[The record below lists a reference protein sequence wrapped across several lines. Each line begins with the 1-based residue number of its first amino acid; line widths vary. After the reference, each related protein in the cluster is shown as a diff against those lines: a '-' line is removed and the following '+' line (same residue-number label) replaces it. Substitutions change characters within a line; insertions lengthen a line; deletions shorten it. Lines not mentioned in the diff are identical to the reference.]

1 MSNTFSADSSD
12 GSPQGGFQLPFAD
25 LPRLEL
31 EKLLDEVSVR
41 AQDVLA
47 TQGRL
52 RHLLRAHAV
61 VASDLSLQAV
71 LQHVVTSARE
81 LVEARYA
88 ALGVIGEHGML
99 DEFVHVGM
107 DENTVESIGE
117 LPHGR
122 GVLGLLI
129 RHPVPV
135 RLADLA
141 AHPAAA
147 GFPPDH
153 PAMDSF
159 LGVPIRIRDRVFGN
173 LYLTG
178 SANGQFSA
186 EDEQLAVA
194 LAATAGVA
202 IDNARL
208 YQESEQRHRWLTA
221 STEITQRL
229 FAGLDENPL
238 DLVLRTAQQTASADV
253 ATLALITE
261 PGQMQITATSG
272 VLPGQPRMDT
282 DLGMA
287 EQVVRS
293 GTPILVPAPSAAG
306 AVPSGSV
313 VVVPVLAG
321 GRVMGTLS
329 VGRLAG
335 RRSFTDADM
344 NHLAGFAGHA
354 GVAMELDR
362 MHADLQIQHITEDH
376 DRIGLALNEHV
387 IQKLFAVSLG
397 LQGLIAAN
405 KQSVFHNRIN
415 GYIEILDTTISRIR
429 TAVYDIDI
437 TPDRPPSLQDRI
449 LAAVDDHTPALGFP
463 VTTTFHGQLGRVM
476 PSALADDVV
485 AAVREALTTVAGHAG
500 TTRAELRVDIDGDLI
515 TMENIDNGTG
525 RAPPARAGATTESRR
540 NAGNLKQTTTP
551 DGDTH
556 LTWTARI
563 PLQQPTP
570 VTRPALM
577 QPSGRV
583 HPGIYR
589 GEGSGSPFA

>member
-1 MSNTFSADSSD
+1 MSDTFSAGSSD
-12 GSPQGGFQLPFAD
+12 GSPQGGFHLPFAD
-25 LPRLEL
+25 LPRTEL
-31 EKLLDEVSVR
+31 EKLLDEVSAR

-81 LVEARYA
+81 LVGARYA
-88 ALGVIGEHGML
+88 ALGVIGEHGLL

-107 DENTVESIGE
+107 DKNTVERIGE

-122 GVLGLLI
+122 GILGLLI
-129 RHPVPV
+129 SYPAPV

-147 GFPPDH
+147 GFPPHH

-229 FAGLDENPL
+229 FAGLDEDAL

-253 ATLALITE
+253 ATLALVTE
-261 PGQMQITATSG
+261 PGQLQITATSG
-272 VLPGQPRMDT
+272 GLPGQPRMDT

-287 EQVVRS
+287 EEVARS
-293 GTPILVPAPSAAG
+293 GTPVLVLSPSEAG
-306 AVPSGSV
+306 AVPRGSV

-321 GRVMGTLS
+321 GRIMGTLS
-329 VGRLAG
+329 VARLAG

-362 MHADLQIQHITEDH
+362 MHTELQIQHTTEDH

-397 LQGLIAAN
+397 LQGLIAAS
-405 KQSVFHNRIN
+405 KQPVFRDRIN

-437 TPDRPPSLQDRI
+437 GSERTPGLQDRI

-476 PSALADDVV
+476 PGALADDVV
-485 AAVREALTTVAGHAG
+485 TAVHEALTTVASHAN

-515 TMENIDNGTG
+515 TIENIHNGTG
-525 RAPPARAGATTESRR
+525 CAPPTCAEAPTTSRR
-540 NAGNLKQTTTP
+540 QAGNLKHATTS
-551 DGDTH
+551 DGDIH

-563 PLQQPTP
+563 PLQ
-570 VTRPALM
+570 PAGPHL
-577 QPSGRV
+577 
-583 HPGIYR
+583 
-589 GEGSGSPFA
+589 

>member
-1 MSNTFSADSSD
+1 MSNAFSADSSN
-12 GSPQGGFQLPFAD
+12 GPPQDGFQLPFAD
-25 LPRLEL
+25 LPRTEL
-31 EKLLDEVSVR
+31 EKLLSEVSVR
-41 AQDVLA
+41 AQEVLA

-52 RHLLRAHAV
+52 RHLLHAHAV
-61 VASDLSLQAV
+61 VASELSLQAV
-71 LQHVVTSARE
+71 LQHIVTSARE

-88 ALGVIGEHGML
+88 ALGVIGEHGLL

-107 DENTVESIGE
+107 DEHTVERIGE
-117 LPHGR
+117 LPHGQ
-122 GVLGLLI
+122 GILGLLI
-129 RHPVPV
+129 SHPAPV
-135 RLADLA
+135 RLTDLA

-147 GFPPDH
+147 GFPPNH

-229 FAGLDENPL
+229 FARQEGNPL
-238 DLVLRTAQQTASADV
+238 DLVLRTAQQTASAEV
-253 ATLALITE
+253 ATLALVIE
-261 PGQMQITATSG
+261 PGQLQIQATSG
-272 VLPGQPRMDT
+272 PTSEARRDA
-282 DLGMA
+282 DLRAA
-287 EQVVRS
+287 EQVAWS
-293 GTPILVPAPSAAG
+293 GTPVLVPAPLDAEGAAI
-306 AVPSGSV
+306 GSV
-313 VVVPVLAG
+313 VVVPVLSG
-321 GRVMGTLS
+321 GRIMGTLS

-362 MHADLQIQHITEDH
+362 LHADLQIQHTSEDH

-397 LQGLIAAN
+397 LQGVIAAN
-405 KQSVFHNRIN
+405 KQPAFRKRIN
-415 GYIEILDTTISRIR
+415 GYIETLDTTISRIR

-437 TPDRPPSLQDRI
+437 ASERTPSLQDRI
-449 LAAVDDHTPALGFP
+449 LAAVDDHTPALRFP
-463 VTTTFHGQLGRVM
+463 VTTTFHGQLGRAM
-476 PSALADDVV
+476 PSTLADDVV
-485 AAVREALTTVAGHAG
+485 AAVRETLTTIAGHSG
-500 TTRAELRVDIDGDLI
+500 TTRAELRVGIDGDLI
-515 TMENIDNGTG
+515 TIENIDNGRG
-525 RAPPARAGATTESRR
+525 CAPPTPVEIQTAPRR
-540 NAGNLKQTTTP
+540 HAGNLVHTTTP

-556 LTWTARI
+556 LAWSACI
-563 PLQQPTP
+563 P
-570 VTRPALM
+570 R
-577 QPSGRV
+577 QPSSP
-583 HPGIYR
+583 HP
-589 GEGSGSPFA
+589 

>member
-1 MSNTFSADSSD
+1 MSNTFSAADSSD
-12 GSPQGGFQLPFAD
+12 GPPRGGFQLPFAD

-31 EKLLDEVSVR
+31 EKLLDEVSAR
-41 AQDVLA
+41 AQDVLS

-52 RHLLRAHAV
+52 RHLLHAHAV

-122 GVLGLLI
+122 GILGLLI
-129 RHPVPV
+129 RHPAPV
-135 RLADLA
+135 RLTDLA

-147 GFPPDH
+147 GFPPHH
-153 PAMDSF
+153 PAMGSF
-159 LGVPIRIRDRVFGN
+159 LGVPIRIRNRVFGN

-229 FAGLDENPL
+229 FAGLDGDPL

-253 ATLALITE
+253 ATLALVTE
-261 PGQMQITATSG
+261 PGQLQITATSG
-272 VLPGQPRMDT
+272 GLPGQTRMDT

-287 EQVVRS
+287 EQVARS
-293 GTPILVPAPSAAG
+293 GTPVLVLVPSEAEGAER

-321 GRVMGTLS
+321 GKITGTLS

-362 MHADLQIQHITEDH
+362 LHADLEIQHITEDH

-397 LQGLIAAN
+397 LQGAIAAN
-405 KQSVFHNRIN
+405 KQPAFRNRIN
-415 GYIEILDTTISRIR
+415 GYIAILDTTISRIR
-429 TAVYDIDI
+429 TAVYDVDI
-437 TPDRPPSLQDRI
+437 TPDRPSSLQDRI
-449 LAAVDDHTPALGFP
+449 LAAVDEHTPALGFP
-463 VTTTFHGQLGRVM
+463 VTTTFHGQLGRAV

-485 AAVREALTTVAGHAG
+485 AAVREVLATVAGHAG
-500 TTRAELRVDIDGDLI
+500 TTRAELRVDIDGDLV
-515 TMENIDNGTG
+515 TVENIDNGTG
-525 RAPPARAGATTESRR
+525 CAPPARAEAPTASRR
-540 NAGNLKQTTTP
+540 HAGNLKHVTTP

-563 PLQQPTP
+563 PRQPQSP
-570 VTRPALM
+570 
-577 QPSGRV
+577 
-583 HPGIYR
+583 HP
-589 GEGSGSPFA
+589 